1 MASRAILHIN
11 KLKKLEKWLEKQG
24 YMILPTSKNPY
35 EVLRAKKD
43 KNTVIIYQ
51 KSNTKEHLSVME
63 KDYDLIRKF
72 IEESKK
78 KTNAD
83 RIRNMSDEELADILF
98 DSCVEHIGTD
108 RCVSAIREF
117 TVRDNCIKCILEWL
131 RSEAE

>member
-83 RIRNMSDEELADILF
+83 RIRNMSDEELAEFLDIVEQDGISSQCINLP
-98 DSCVEHIGTD
+98 CV
-108 RCVSAIREF
+108 CC
-117 TVRDNCIKCILEWL
+117 RDKECSNCWKNWL
-131 RSEAE
+131 QSEAE